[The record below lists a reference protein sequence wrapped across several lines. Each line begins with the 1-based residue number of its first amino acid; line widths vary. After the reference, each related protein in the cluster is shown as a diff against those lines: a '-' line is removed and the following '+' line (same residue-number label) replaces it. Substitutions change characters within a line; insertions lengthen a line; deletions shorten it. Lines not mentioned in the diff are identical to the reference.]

1 MTIVEDHSDPAIR
14 VLMMPSDTNSHGTIF
29 GGVILSHLDMA
40 GAIAARRYSPK
51 KFVTVALDKVVFK
64 EAVLVG
70 DLLSFFG
77 TVIHVGRTSLT
88 VRISV
93 FADRFTDPHTRVK
106 VTEADA
112 VFVAIDDDRNPIPIH
127 EEGST
132 P

>member
-1 MTIVEDHSDPAIR
+1 MTHTENHTDPAIR

-29 GGVILSHLDMA
+29 GGVILSHLDQA
-40 GAIAARRYSPK
+40 GAITARRFSPK
-51 KFVTVALDKVVFK
+51 KFVTVALDTVVFK
-64 EAVLVG
+64 EPVFVG

-77 TVIHVGRTSLT
+77 TVIRVGRTSLT
-88 VRISV
+88 VRMSV
-93 FADRFTDPHTRVK
+93 FADRFTDPLTRVK

-127 EEGST
+127 DEAPT